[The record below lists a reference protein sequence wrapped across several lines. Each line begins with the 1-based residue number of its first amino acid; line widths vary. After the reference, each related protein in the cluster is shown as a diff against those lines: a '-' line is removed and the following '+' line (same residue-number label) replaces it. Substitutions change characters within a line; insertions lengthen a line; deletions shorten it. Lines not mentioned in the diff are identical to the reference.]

1 MPIPIGI
8 VKPGGV
14 TGAPYT
20 AASLADAAT
29 REPQGVYTAGRT
41 FRRDHA
47 LLLDEHLDRLEQ
59 SARLVEMAIRLDR
72 AALRRALRSLID
84 QSGYAESRFR
94 ITIPRE
100 APDETIIS
108 LEAFHGVPPEVIQD
122 GARVVTVHLERHNP
136 AAKWTEWM
144 TARKATVEA
153 FPPGIYEGILV
164 APDGAL
170 LEGTNTNFYA
180 ILEQSLR
187 TAGDNAVLS
196 GIGRRVVLTV
206 APDILPV
213 QLKPVHMDEVP
224 FLSESFLTSA
234 SRGIVP
240 IVEIDARLIGTG
252 RPGPVTLRLCEAYDA
267 WAEAHLEP
275 I

>member
-14 TGAPYT
+14 TNAPYV

-29 REPQGVYTAGRT
+29 REPQGVYTVGCT

-47 LLLDEHLDRLEQ
+47 LLLDEHFDRLEQ
-59 SARLVEMAIRLDR
+59 SAQLVGMTIRLDR
-72 AALRRALRSLID
+72 PALRKALRSLID

-100 APDETIIS
+100 TPHEAIIS
-108 LEAFHGVPPEVIQD
+108 LEAFRGVPPEILQN

-136 AAKWTEWM
+136 TAKWTEWM

-153 FPPGIYEGILV
+153 FAPGIYEGILV

-170 LEGTNTNFYA
+170 LEGTNTNFLA
-180 ILEQSLR
+180 IRDQTLR
-187 TAGDNAVLS
+187 TAGDNIVLS
-196 GIGRRVVLTV
+196 GIGRRVALIV
-206 APDILPV
+206 APDVLPV
-213 QLKPVHMDEVP
+213 QLEPVHVDEIP
-224 FLSESFLTSA
+224 HLSESFLTSA

-240 IVEIDARLIGTG
+240 IVEIDGHQIGNG
-252 RPGPVTLRLCEAYDA
+252 RPGPYTLRLREAYDA
-267 WAEAHLEP
+267 WASTHLEP

>member
-1 MPIPIGI
+1 MPISIGI

-14 TGAPYT
+14 TNAPYT
-20 AASLADAAT
+20 ATSLADAAT

-41 FRRDHA
+41 FRRHHA
-47 LLLDEHLDRLEQ
+47 LLLDEHFDRLEK
-59 SARLVEMAIRLDR
+59 SARLVDMTIHLDR
-72 AALRRALRSLID
+72 AVLRKALRSLID
-84 QSGYAESRFR
+84 RSGHAESRFR

-100 APDETIIS
+100 TPDEPIIS
-108 LEAFHGVPPEVIQD
+108 LEAFHGVPSEIMQN

-153 FPPGIYEGILV
+153 FPPGIYEGIIV

-180 ILEQSLR
+180 VRDQTLR
-187 TAGDNAVLS
+187 TAGDDTVLS

-206 APDILPV
+206 APDVLPV
-213 QLKPVHMDEVP
+213 QLEPIHVEEIP
-224 FLSESFLTSA
+224 LLSESFLTSA

-240 IVEIDARLIGTG
+240 IVEIDGRPIGDG
-252 RPGPVTLRLCEAYDA
+252 RPGPVTQRLREAYDA
-267 WAEAHLEP
+267 WTEAHLEP